1 MKTMLVRETL
11 AAMNANVRPFSG
23 VYSRVRRKMMLQ
35 QEGFPAFG
43 TGIRSFL
50 RYPDLTSHILL
61 LLDLRLDL
69 RGIHMGQNV
78 PEMGG
83 TVRLTRRHII
93 SRAGLIR
100 RSGCS
105 LH

>member
-1 MKTMLVRETL
+1 MLVRKTL
-11 AAMNANVRPFSG
+11 ATVNANVWSFSG

-35 QEGFPAFG
+35 QEGLATFG
-43 TGIRSFL
+43 TRVRSLL
-50 RYPDLTSHILL
+50 RHPDLTSHILL
-61 LLDLRLDL
+61 LLDFRLEW
-69 RGIHMGQNV
+69 RCIHMGQNV
-78 PEMGG
+78 PEMGS

-93 SRAGLIR
+93 RRGGLIG